1 MPRILVTGA
10 TGFIGQHLV
19 AHLLATGR
27 EVSILVREAYGMGQ
41 PLPPAL
47 ATQRSQLQVVYAD
60 LRNFALTAR
69 AVRQAAPEAVIHL
82 AAAGV
87 TDPFLAVETALRHN
101 LTGTLNLL
109 RACFPGRGTPGHP
122 VGQCIVGRTPGEL
135 VAMNP
140 YAASKAA
147 AWQFC
152 QMYARTQAWPIHGA
166 MIFQAY
172 GPGQPAH
179 TLVAAALA
187 AALAG
192 RDFPMTAGTQARDW
206 IHVAD
211 VAQGLAA
218 FPGSDVAPGTTLDL
232 GTGEL
237 TTLADVV
244 SQIYTLV
251 GRGGQPRLGALP
263 SRPGEAPVQQANSRQ
278 TRQLLHWQAV
288 IPLETG
294 LKSMVETACALE

>member
-19 AHLLATGR
+19 AHLLASGR

-47 ATQRSQLQVVYAD
+47 AAHRSQLQLVYAD
-60 LRNFALTAR
+60 LRNLALTAR
-69 AVRQAAPEAVIHL
+69 AVRQAAPETVIHL

-109 RACFPGRGTPGHP
+109 RACFPGRGATGHP
-122 VGQCIVGRTPGEL
+122 VSQCIVGRTPGEL

-152 QMYARTQAWPIHGA
+152 QMYARTHAWPIHGA

-192 RDFPMTAGTQARDW
+192 QDFPMTAGTQARDW
-206 IHVAD
+206 IYVAD
-211 VAQGLAA
+211 VVRGLAA
-218 FPGSDVAPGTTLDL
+218 LLGTDIAPGTTVDL

-237 TTLADVV
+237 TAVAEVV
-244 SQIYTLV
+244 GRIYALV

-263 SRPGEAPVQQANSRQ
+263 SRPGEAPVQRANSQQ
-278 TRQLLHWQAV
+278 TRQLLHWQAA

-294 LKSMVETACALE
+294 LKSMIEAASALE